1 MVSSDQTALSYED
14 PPEHWTT
21 PAYSAFSGLLLTP
34 KLGLDQLKSLHSD
47 FNIQRLLLRPLWAVV
62 LAGEL
67 KDKRLNRAYR
77 DHVAIVMRYASATAD
92 DYVFPEPDLLGRFAA
107 QQYEQFNAYLEHVS
121 SECRIVA
128 GKHVRLACAR
138 QLKDF
143 TTKPSRGVPGCRL
156 RQEAPAPRG
165 GSRRVEVDEYG
176 AT

>member
-1 MVSSDQTALSYED
+1 M
-14 PPEHWTT
+14 
-21 PAYSAFSGLLLTP
+21 
-34 KLGLDQLKSLHSD
+34 DQLKSLHSD

-121 SECRIVA
+121 SQCRIVA

-143 TTKPSRGVPGCRL
+143 ALSHREACRD
-156 RQEAPAPRG
+156 AG
-165 GSRRVEVDEYG
+165 
-176 AT
+176 